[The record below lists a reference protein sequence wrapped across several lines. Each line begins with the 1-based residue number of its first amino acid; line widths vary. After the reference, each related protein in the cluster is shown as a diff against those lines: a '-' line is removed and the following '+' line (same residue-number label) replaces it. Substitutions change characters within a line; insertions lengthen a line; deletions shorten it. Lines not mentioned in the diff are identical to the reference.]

1 MLDETGFYAPSMAHN
16 ALPSRPWLGIS
27 AYLSIILQYLN
38 RFAIR
43 SRGSV
48 PCPMA
53 GRRFPTFVPHVV
65 AQSLTRV
72 NSSNALA
79 RVMRSTSSGVVPLI
93 SAIFFITYGMFDES
107 FRVPRCG
114 SGAMY
119 GQSVSRRILSSGSS
133 DTVCTSFFAFL
144 KVTTPPTPI

>member
-1 MLDETGFYAPSMAHN
+1 MLF
-16 ALPSRPWLGIS
+16 I
-27 AYLSIILQYLN
+27 
-38 RFAIR
+38 
-43 SRGSV
+43 
-48 PCPMA
+48 
-53 GRRFPTFVPHVV
+53 PHVV

-72 NSSNALA
+72 KSSNAFA
-79 RVMRSTSSGVVPLI
+79 RVLRSTSSGVVPLI

-107 FRVPRCG
+107 FLVPRCG
-114 SGAMY
+114 YGAMY

>member
-1 MLDETGFYAPSMAHN
+1 MLDDTGFYAPSMVHN

-27 AYLSIILQYLN
+27 AYLNIILQYLN

-48 PCPMA
+48 TCPMA

-79 RVMRSTSSGVVPLI
+79 RVLRSTSSGVVPLI

-107 FRVPRCG
+107 FLVPRCG

-119 GQSVSRRILSSGSS
+119 GQSVSRRIVHTWLRSHIEAQGMIRQTFHMSYQR
-133 DTVCTSFFAFL
+133 
-144 KVTTPPTPI
+144 

>member
-1 MLDETGFYAPSMAHN
+1 
-16 ALPSRPWLGIS
+16 
-27 AYLSIILQYLN
+27 
-38 RFAIR
+38 
-43 SRGSV
+43 
-48 PCPMA
+48 MA
-53 GRRFPTFVPHVV
+53 GRRFMLFIPHVV
-65 AQSLTRV
+65 AQLFTRV

-119 GQSVSRRILSSGSS
+119 GPVSYTHLRAHE
-133 DTVCTSFFAFL
+133 T
-144 KVTTPPTPI
+144 

>member
-1 MLDETGFYAPSMAHN
+1 MLGGRGVSAGHPCIAHTLPRLLRYAAKRAVRIMPLGGSMLDETGFYAPSMAHN

-48 PCPMA
+48 LCPMA
-53 GRRFPTFVPHVV
+53 GRRFATFVPHVV

-72 NSSNALA
+72 KSSNAFA
-79 RVMRSTSSGVVPLI
+79 RVLRSTSSGVVPLI

-107 FRVPRCG
+107 FLVPR
-114 SGAMY
+114 
-119 GQSVSRRILSSGSS
+119 
-133 DTVCTSFFAFL
+133 
-144 KVTTPPTPI
+144 